1 MVSPGGASN
10 FPRDETGGRAI
21 QCWLTFVRLPLL
33 HLRQRSLIR
42 GVGLALAAFAASL
55 LLAGFPYI
63 ATLHG
68 SRWQLFATLAAAW
81 GMAETLRCV
90 RRHWS
95 FYHVG
100 VLILLYSEMM
110 ILLLTVFLTFY
121 P

>member
-1 MVSPGGASN
+1 MPN
-10 FPRDETGGRAI
+10 FLGDETGGRAI
-21 QCWLTFVRLPLL
+21 QCWLTFVRLPFF

-42 GVGLALAAFAASL
+42 GVGLALVAFAASL

-68 SRWQLFATLAAAW
+68 SRWQLIATLAAAW
-81 GMAETLRCV
+81 GMAETLRCI